1 MKPTRYAHVTIAK
14 CSAHYLGD
22 ELTHL
27 GSAIERLRRQIAEQA
42 IENEGQR
49 LRLPSMRPNEGRK
62 ADVFMLLRLNRYL
75 NYISTWLVASSPE
88 PLRLLFAARNVGLI
102 VLAARCTM
110 CEAVTPA
117 VKTGLSLEL
126 YAR

>member
-14 CSAHYLGD
+14 CPAHYLGD

-75 NYISTWLVASSPE
+75 NYISTWLVARVPSQWESGPSATSSRSSSGCPE
-88 PLRLLFAARNVGLI
+88 RSSGKHLKA
-102 VLAARCTM
+102 
-110 CEAVTPA
+110 
-117 VKTGLSLEL
+117 
-126 YAR
+126 